1 MNSKNATA
9 AAGPAPTGPDRAQ
22 ERAPLISVAGI
33 DVDLYGLKIL
43 RDVSFEVGEGQIVAV
58 IGPSGC
64 GKTTLLRVLAGL
76 TPTSKGEVHI
86 DGRRVVAPRRDIAV
100 VFQDYDKA
108 LLPWRDTYGNV
119 ELALES
125 MGVPR
130 PERKDRI
137 YELLA
142 LVGLRD
148 HMQKFP
154 RQLSGGMQQRLQ
166 IARAL
171 AQDPRLLLM
180 DEPFG
185 ALDAMTRRTLQ
196 DEMLSI
202 AERTGKT
209 IFFVTHDLD
218 EAIYIGDRVY
228 GLLARPG
235 RLAETF
241 DVQIPRPRD
250 QVATPE
256 HPNFIA
262 LRRRLFDFIH
272 SAEGK

>member
-1 MNSKNATA
+1 MTVATTV
-9 AAGPAPTGPDRAQ
+9 PARAVSDRPQ
-22 ERAPLISVAGI
+22 SRTPLIAVEGI
-33 DVDLYGLKIL
+33 DVDMFDLKIL
-43 RDVSFEVGEGQIVAV
+43 RDVSFDLSEGEIVAV

-76 TPTSKGEVHI
+76 TPTSKGYI
-86 DGRRVVAPRRDIAV
+86 SIGGQRIMAPRRDIAV

-108 LLPWRDTYGNV
+108 LLPWRNAYGNV

-125 MGVPR
+125 MGVAR
-130 PERKDRI
+130 SKRKDRI
-137 YELLA
+137 HELLT

-148 HMQKFP
+148 HAKKFP

-171 AQDPRLLLM
+171 AQDPRVLLM

-196 DEMLSI
+196 DEMLAI
-202 AERTGKT
+202 AQRTGKT

-218 EAIYIGDRVY
+218 EAIYISDRVY
-228 GLLARPG
+228 GMLAWPG
-235 RLAETF
+235 RSAEAF
-241 DVQIPRPRD
+241 DVDIPRPRD
-250 QVATPE
+250 QLATPE
-256 HPNFIA
+256 HPNFIM

>member
-1 MNSKNATA
+1 MTA
-9 AAGPAPTGPDRAQ
+9 AAKAPERNVAARPTS
-22 ERAPLISVAGI
+22 RAPLISVKDI
-33 DVDLYGLKIL
+33 DVDMFDLKIL
-43 RDVSFEVGEGQIVAV
+43 RNVSFEVGEGEIVAV

-76 TPTSKGEVHI
+76 TPTSKGEVSI
-86 DGRRVVAPRRDIAV
+86 GGQRVVAPRRDIAV

-108 LLPWRDTYGNV
+108 LLPWRNAYGNV
-119 ELALES
+119 ALALES
-125 MGVPR
+125 MGTPR
-130 PERKDRI
+130 ADRKDRI
-137 YELLA
+137 HELLS

-148 HMQKFP
+148 HAAKFP

-171 AQDPRLLLM
+171 AQDPRVLLM

-196 DEMLSI
+196 DEMLAI

-241 DVQIPRPRD
+241 GVDIPRPRD

-256 HPNFIA
+256 HPNFVV